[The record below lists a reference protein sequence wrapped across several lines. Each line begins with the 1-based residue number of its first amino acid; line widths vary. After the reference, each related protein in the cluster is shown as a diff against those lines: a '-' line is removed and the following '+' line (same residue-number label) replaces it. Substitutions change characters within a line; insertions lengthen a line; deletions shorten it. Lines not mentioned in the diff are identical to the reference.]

1 MDPLRERKLLLHASE
16 IRKLIGYTA
25 QKGYT
30 LVPLALYL
38 KNGKVKVSLAVARGK
53 KDYDKRDAMLERAA
67 KRDIEREF
75 RGKMKY

>member
-1 MDPLRERKLLLHASE
+1 
-16 IRKLIGYTA
+16 
-25 QKGYT
+25 
-30 LVPLALYL
+30 
-38 KNGKVKVSLAVARGK
+38 VARGK